1 MGIAYPPRLLAE
13 PRSGR
18 YAGCERATSEVFGCI
33 PHGCARAAGVGL
45 PERSEPE
52 GQQGAARER
61 FLNEVEK
68 VGGGGHWTQ
77 SILLLVRLA
86 AC

>member
-1 MGIAYPPRLLAE
+1 MRINMSKEEPMGIVYPPRPLAE

-18 YAGCERATSEVFGCI
+18 YAGCESAACEVFGCI

-52 GQQGAARER
+52 GPQRAARELCGE
-61 FLNEVEK
+61 FVL
-68 VGGGGHWTQ
+68 G
-77 SILLLVRLA
+77 L
-86 AC
+86 